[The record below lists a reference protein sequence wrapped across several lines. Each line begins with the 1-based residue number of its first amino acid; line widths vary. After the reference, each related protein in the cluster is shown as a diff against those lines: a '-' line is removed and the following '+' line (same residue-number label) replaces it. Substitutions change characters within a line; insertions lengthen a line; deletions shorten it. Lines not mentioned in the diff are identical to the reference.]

1 MALVRRILGDA
12 QAKLRKMVDEQVS
25 VGSRVEDNVEPE
37 PADPLITPATA
48 AFSIDRAP
56 GLLMGTLDKRNTSL
70 NGDGTSTI
78 SRTRLSMRNGKDNP
92 FIDSIQDDDNK
103 ENHANGKLESPVK
116 WSTQNGSDSG
126 TYAEIGTGA
135 NSNTSERNILD
146 PADSSEEEV
155 PLPDATSPGRSSD
168 GPEPRADITASL
180 DGAASP
186 GGRSDKSRPDEVP
199 ASPGM
204 LSAAQLARRLRV
216 ENERLQAELTRVRRL
231 LVAAAERGEAG
242 NALIEKAKGES
253 GTEAAPLDPQQL
265 EKELLLAREAVNSL
279 KADKKRLKAEKFDL
293 LNQMK
298 QLYATLE
305 DKEKELRDFIRNYE
319 QMRSRGGASSALGAE
334 RAERERERAA
344 LLRHARDE
352 AERSLQLAAALS
364 ARDTQLRHA
373 REQLFEARRQLQAA
387 GCLSEGESV
396 ASLGIGP
403 PMLLGGPSGLIGDR
417 GSCSADSGVR
427 VTGSSDGG
435 ATSVCGGNLSD
446 STAEGGPPTLDAYD
460 TDAVSLVSHTTSTNV
475 NSTAEGGPP
484 TLDAYDTDAVSLVSS
499 AHHIYQLST
508 PRDCSPT
515 LSPHNS
521 GSPFTR
527 SIDAGSL
534 SRSVE
539 QLSSPGECEAS
550 LVGGLR
556 TRAGG
561 KGGRGRG
568 SAWGSIS
575 RVFAR
580 SRHRTKSGSAT
591 SGHESEPVYAG
602 TGSTRAWSPLGSEA
616 ALREAAS
623 LPLARW
629 RAPAIIAWLELALG
643 MPQYAA
649 AVADNVKSGKVSTR
663 FDEQKN
669 RSDLLVVSLPLARW
683 RAPAIIAWLE
693 LALGMPQYAAAV
705 ADNVKSGKVSIG
717 YLEKKNRS
725 DLLVVSLP
733 LAKWRAPAI
742 IAWLELALGMP
753 QYAAAVADN
762 VKSGKVSIG
771 FAEQKNRSDLLVVSL
786 PLVRWCAPAI
796 IAWLE
801 LALGMPQYAAAVADN
816 VKSGKVSIDYLEK
829 KNRSNLLVVSLPLV
843 RWCAPAIIAWL
854 ELALGMPQYANAVA
868 DNVKSGKI
876 RALNGQVLLELTDAD
891 LEVGLGITQPM
902 HRKKLRLAI
911 EERRRPDLVR
921 NPAIGQLTHA
931 WVAAEWL
938 PDLGLAQ
945 YAESFLASLV
955 DARMLDT
962 ISKKELEKYLGVT
975 RKFHQASIV
984 HGIHLL
990 RIMKYDRQALAV
1002 RRHQCENVDADP
1014 LVWTNQRFMRWAHNI
1029 DLGEFA
1035 ENLKDSG
1042 VHGGLVVLEPSF
1054 TGETMATA
1062 LGIPPSKSII
1072 RRHLVAEFDALIIP
1086 ARYTIFCQVEELQVE
1101 AARASMLSTKQR

>member
-25 VGSRVEDNVEPE
+25 VGARVEADSEPE
-37 PADPLITPATA
+37 PADPLITPASSA
-48 AFSIDRAP
+48 LGPDLDPRPIPPERR
-56 GLLMGTLDKRNTSL
+56 LLIGTLDKRNGSL
-70 NGDGTSTI
+70 NGDKDGTLNRT
-78 SRTRLSMRNGKDNP
+78 TRLSIRNGKDNP
-92 FIDSIQDDDNK
+92 FIDFPTDDDNK
-103 ENHANGKLESPVK
+103 ENQANGKLESPVK

-126 TYAEIGTGA
+126 TYAEIGTGGT
-135 NSNTSERNILD
+135 SNTSERNVLD

-168 GPEPRADITASL
+168 GPEPRADITATL

-186 GGRSDKSRPDEVP
+186 GGRSDRSRQEEVP

-204 LSAAQLARRLRV
+204 LTAAQLARRLRL

-242 NALIEKAKGES
+242 TALIERAKGDGGQE
-253 GTEAAPLDPQQL
+253 EPALDPQQL

-403 PMLLGGPSGLIGDR
+403 PMMLGPSGMIGDR

-427 VTGSSDGG
+427 VSPYLSVTGSSDGG

-446 STAEGGPPTLDAYD
+446 STAEGAPPTIDAYD
-460 TDAVSLVSHTTSTNV
+460 TDAI
-475 NSTAEGGPP
+475 
-484 TLDAYDTDAVSLVSS
+484 SLVSS

-521 GSPFTR
+521 ASPFTR

-539 QLSSPGECEAS
+539 QLSSPGECEAA
-550 LVGGLR
+550 LVGGMR
-556 TRAGG
+556 TRAGGG

-580 SRHRTKSGSAT
+580 SRHRTKSGSAAV

-602 TGSTRAWSPLGSEA
+602 TGSTARAWSPLGSEA

-623 LPLARW
+623 LPLSRW

-649 AVADNVKSGKVSTR
+649 AVADNVKSGKVS
-663 FDEQKN
+663 
-669 RSDLLVVSLPLARW
+669 PL
-683 RAPAIIAWLE
+683 
-693 LALGMPQYAAAV
+693 
-705 ADNVKSGKVSIG
+705 
-717 YLEKKNRS
+717 
-725 DLLVVSLP
+725 
-733 LAKWRAPAI
+733 
-742 IAWLELALGMP
+742 
-753 QYAAAVADN
+753 
-762 VKSGKVSIG
+762 
-771 FAEQKNRSDLLVVSL
+771 
-786 PLVRWCAPAI
+786 
-796 IAWLE
+796 
-801 LALGMPQYAAAVADN
+801 
-816 VKSGKVSIDYLEK
+816 
-829 KNRSNLLVVSLPLV
+829 
-843 RWCAPAIIAWL
+843 
-854 ELALGMPQYANAVA
+854 
-868 DNVKSGKI
+868 
-876 RALNGQVLLELTDAD
+876 
-891 LEVGLGITQPM
+891 
-902 HRKKLRLAI
+902 
-911 EERRRPDLVR
+911 
-921 NPAIGQLTHA
+921 
-931 WVAAEWL
+931 
-938 PDLGLAQ
+938 
-945 YAESFLASLV
+945 
-955 DARMLDT
+955 
-962 ISKKELEKYLGVT
+962 
-975 RKFHQASIV
+975 
-984 HGIHLL
+984 
-990 RIMKYDRQALAV
+990 
-1002 RRHQCENVDADP
+1002 
-1014 LVWTNQRFMRWAHNI
+1014 
-1029 DLGEFA
+1029 
-1035 ENLKDSG
+1035 
-1042 VHGGLVVLEPSF
+1042 
-1054 TGETMATA
+1054 
-1062 LGIPPSKSII
+1062 
-1072 RRHLVAEFDALIIP
+1072 
-1086 ARYTIFCQVEELQVE
+1086 
-1101 AARASMLSTKQR
+1101 

>member
-25 VGSRVEDNVEPE
+25 VGARVEADAEPE
-37 PADPLITPATA
+37 PADPLITPASSV
-48 AFSIDRAP
+48 FSSDVPPAP
-56 GLLMGTLDKRNTSL
+56 PERRLLMGTLDKPRNSSL
-70 NGDGTSTI
+70 NGDKEATLNRGA
-78 SRTRLSMRNGKDNP
+78 RLSIRNGKDNP
-92 FIDSIQDDDNK
+92 FIDDDNK
-103 ENHANGKLESPVK
+103 ENQANGKLESPIK

-126 TYAEIGTGA
+126 TYAEIGIEG
-135 NSNTSERNILD
+135 NSNASERNVLD

-168 GPEPRADITASL
+168 GPEPRADITATL
-180 DGAASP
+180 EGEAASP
-186 GGRSDKSRPDEVP
+186 GGRSDRSRQEEVP

-204 LSAAQLARRLRV
+204 LTAAQLARRLRL

-242 NALIEKAKGES
+242 TALLERTKAEGE
-253 GTEAAPLDPQQL
+253 TDAAPLDPQVL
-265 EKELLLAREAVNSL
+265 EKELLLAREAVMSL

-293 LNQMK
+293 LSQMK

-396 ASLGIGP
+396 ASLGLGP
-403 PMLLGGPSGLIGDR
+403 PMMLGGPSGLVGDR

-446 STAEGGPPTLDAYD
+446 STAEGAPPLLDPYD
-460 TDAVSLVSHTTSTNV
+460 TDA
-475 NSTAEGGPP
+475 A
-484 TLDAYDTDAVSLVSS
+484 SLVSS

-521 GSPFTR
+521 ASPFTR

-539 QLSSPGECEAS
+539 QLSSPGEDS
-550 LVGGLR
+550 GLVGGLR
-556 TRAGG
+556 ARSGG
-561 KGGRGRG
+561 KGARGRG

-591 SGHESEPVYAG
+591 NSGHESEPVYAG
-602 TGSTRAWSPLGSEA
+602 TGSRAWSPLGSEA

-623 LPLARW
+623 LPLSRW

-649 AVADNVKSGKVSTR
+649 AVADNVKSGK
-663 FDEQKN
+663 
-669 RSDLLVVSLPLARW
+669 
-683 RAPAIIAWLE
+683 
-693 LALGMPQYAAAV
+693 
-705 ADNVKSGKVSIG
+705 
-717 YLEKKNRS
+717 
-725 DLLVVSLP
+725 
-733 LAKWRAPAI
+733 
-742 IAWLELALGMP
+742 
-753 QYAAAVADN
+753 
-762 VKSGKVSIG
+762 
-771 FAEQKNRSDLLVVSL
+771 
-786 PLVRWCAPAI
+786 
-796 IAWLE
+796 
-801 LALGMPQYAAAVADN
+801 
-816 VKSGKVSIDYLEK
+816 
-829 KNRSNLLVVSLPLV
+829 
-843 RWCAPAIIAWL
+843 
-854 ELALGMPQYANAVA
+854 
-868 DNVKSGKI
+868 I
-876 RALNGQVLLELTDAD
+876 RALNGQVLLELTDTD
-891 LEVGLGITQPM
+891 LEAGLGVTQPM

-921 NPAIGQLTHA
+921 HPTIGQLTHA

-1072 RRHLVAEFDALIIP
+1072 RRHLVTEFDALIIP
-1086 ARYTIFCQVEELQVE
+1086 ARNMFGHQIRMLGRPFSRSVATGLPGIDLSGDSRRHSLRGSITRALGVLKPKHDRTSPSSSSESSSVLSLTTQPYQLSYSPPIAMRTLSQLSMAYAPPPTLQEYEPIYTP
-1101 AARASMLSTKQR
+1101 LSLYSQSSVSTRDSRTRLNDVKENSGITHRYGQKADHAHRVSSPLPAKSVDDSVVKQKRHRRVKSIGDINACSKTSV

>member
-25 VGSRVEDNVEPE
+25 VGTRVEADAEPE
-37 PADPLITPATA
+37 PADPLITPASSALERTDLDPRP
-48 AFSIDRAP
+48 IPPERR
-56 GLLMGTLDKRNTSL
+56 LLIGTLDKRNGSL
-70 NGDGTSTI
+70 NGDKDGTINRT
-78 SRTRLSMRNGKDNP
+78 TRLSIRNGKDNP
-92 FIDSIQDDDNK
+92 FLDDDNK
-103 ENHANGKLESPVK
+103 ENQANGKLDSPVK
-116 WSTQNGSDSG
+116 WSIQNGSDSG
-126 TYAEIGTGA
+126 TYAEIGTGG

-146 PADSSEEEV
+146 PADSSEEEM

-168 GPEPRADITASL
+168 GPEPRADITATL
-180 DGAASP
+180 DGEAASP
-186 GGRSDKSRPDEVP
+186 GGRSDRSRQEEVL

-204 LSAAQLARRLRV
+204 LTAAQLARRLRL

-242 NALIEKAKGES
+242 TALIERAKGE
-253 GTEAAPLDPQQL
+253 GEQDATPLDPQQL

-293 LNQMK
+293 LTQMK

-403 PMLLGGPSGLIGDR
+403 PMMLGGPSGLIGDR

-446 STAEGGPPTLDAYD
+446 STAEGAPPTLDAYD
-460 TDAVSLVSHTTSTNV
+460 TDA
-475 NSTAEGGPP
+475 A
-484 TLDAYDTDAVSLVSS
+484 SLVSS
-499 AHHIYQLST
+499 AHHLYQLST

-521 GSPFTR
+521 ASPFTR

-539 QLSSPGECEAS
+539 QLSSPGECEAA

-556 TRAGG
+556 ARGAG

-580 SRHRTKSGSAT
+580 SRHRTKSGSAVV

-602 TGSTRAWSPLGSEA
+602 TGSTTRAWSPLGSEA

-649 AVADNVKSGKVSTR
+649 AVADNVKSGKV
-663 FDEQKN
+663 
-669 RSDLLVVSLPLARW
+669 
-683 RAPAIIAWLE
+683 
-693 LALGMPQYAAAV
+693 
-705 ADNVKSGKVSIG
+705 
-717 YLEKKNRS
+717 
-725 DLLVVSLP
+725 
-733 LAKWRAPAI
+733 
-742 IAWLELALGMP
+742 
-753 QYAAAVADN
+753 
-762 VKSGKVSIG
+762 
-771 FAEQKNRSDLLVVSL
+771 
-786 PLVRWCAPAI
+786 
-796 IAWLE
+796 
-801 LALGMPQYAAAVADN
+801 
-816 VKSGKVSIDYLEK
+816 
-829 KNRSNLLVVSLPLV
+829 
-843 RWCAPAIIAWL
+843 
-854 ELALGMPQYANAVA
+854 
-868 DNVKSGKI
+868 
-876 RALNGQVLLELTDAD
+876 LLELSDAD

-921 NPAIGQLTHA
+921 NPSIGQLTHA

-938 PDLGLAQ
+938 PDLGLSQ
-945 YAESFLASLV
+945 YAESFLANLV

-1035 ENLKDSG
+1035 DNLKDSG

-1072 RRHLVAEFDALIIP
+1072 RRHLVAEFDALVIP

>member
-25 VGSRVEDNVEPE
+25 TRVESDEPE
-37 PADPLITPATA
+37 PADPLITPACSALADT
-48 AFSIDRAP
+48 DLRP
-56 GLLMGTLDKRNTSL
+56 PPPERRLLITTLDKRNGVDKEATL
-70 NGDGTSTI
+70 N
-78 SRTRLSMRNGKDNP
+78 RTRLSIRNGKENP
-92 FIDSIQDDDNK
+92 FIVSSPDDDNK
-103 ENHANGKLESPVK
+103 ENQTNGKLDSPIK
-116 WSTQNGSDSG
+116 WAQNGSDSG
-126 TYAEIGTGA
+126 TYAEIGNA
-135 NSNTSERNILD
+135 ASDRNVLD
-146 PADSSEEEV
+146 PADSSEDEV
-155 PLPDATSPGRSSD
+155 ALPEATSPGRSSD
-168 GPEPRADITASL
+168 GPEPKADITATL
-180 DGAASP
+180 DGGSGSP
-186 GGRSDKSRPDEVP
+186 SGRSGGSRQEELP

-204 LSAAQLARRLRV
+204 LSATQLARRLRM

-231 LVAAAERGEAG
+231 LVAAAERGEVG
-242 NALIEKAKGES
+242 NALLERAQGE
-253 GTEAAPLDPQQL
+253 GQETALDPQQM
-265 EKELLLAREAVNSL
+265 ERELLLAREAVNSL

-403 PMLLGGPSGLIGDR
+403 PMILGGPTGLLGDR

-446 STAEGGPPTLDAYD
+446 STTEPANLDPYD
-460 TDAVSLVSHTTSTNV
+460 TDA
-475 NSTAEGGPP
+475 A
-484 TLDAYDTDAVSLVSS
+484 SLVSS
-499 AHHIYQLST
+499 AHPLYHLST

-521 GSPFTR
+521 ASPFTR

-539 QLSSPGECEAS
+539 QLSSPGECETALLGMRPRS
-550 LVGGLR
+550 G
-556 TRAGG
+556 A
-561 KGGRGRG
+561 KGRGRG

-591 SGHESEPVYAG
+591 SGHESEPVYAS
-602 TGSTRAWSPLGSEA
+602 TGGGRAWSPLGSQA

-623 LPLARW
+623 LPLSRW
-629 RAPAIIAWLELALG
+629 RAPAIMAWLDLALG

-649 AVADNVKSGKVSTR
+649 AVAENVKSGK
-663 FDEQKN
+663 
-669 RSDLLVVSLPLARW
+669 
-683 RAPAIIAWLE
+683 
-693 LALGMPQYAAAV
+693 
-705 ADNVKSGKVSIG
+705 
-717 YLEKKNRS
+717 
-725 DLLVVSLP
+725 
-733 LAKWRAPAI
+733 
-742 IAWLELALGMP
+742 
-753 QYAAAVADN
+753 
-762 VKSGKVSIG
+762 
-771 FAEQKNRSDLLVVSL
+771 
-786 PLVRWCAPAI
+786 
-796 IAWLE
+796 
-801 LALGMPQYAAAVADN
+801 
-816 VKSGKVSIDYLEK
+816 
-829 KNRSNLLVVSLPLV
+829 
-843 RWCAPAIIAWL
+843 
-854 ELALGMPQYANAVA
+854 
-868 DNVKSGKI
+868 
-876 RALNGQVLLELTDAD
+876 VLLELTDAD
-891 LEVGLGITQPM
+891 LEVGLGISQPM

-921 NPAIGQLTHA
+921 NPSIGQLTHA

-938 PDLGLAQ
+938 PDLGLSQ
-945 YAESFLASLV
+945 YAESFLSNLV

-990 RIMKYDRQALAV
+990 RIMKYDRQALSV

-1014 LVWTNQRFMRWAHNI
+1014 LVWTNQRFIRWAHSI
-1029 DLGEFA
+1029 DLAEFA
-1035 ENLKDSG
+1035 DNLKDSG

-1062 LGIPPSKSII
+1062 LGIPPSKTII

-1086 ARYTIFCQVEELQVE
+1086 ARNMFGHQIRMLGRPFSKSVATGLPGIDFSADSRRHSLRGSISRALGALKSKHERSSPSSSDSSSVLSFPTHSHYAYSPPIGARTLSAMSVTYAPPVEYEPIYTPLSLYSHSTQSTRDSGTRLNDIHETGITHRYGQKADQAHRVSSPLPVKTEEAVG
-1101 AARASMLSTKQR
+1101 RRRHRRVKSIGDINASAKSSV

>member
-25 VGSRVEDNVEPE
+25 VGARVEADAEPE
-37 PADPLITPATA
+37 PADPLITPASSV
-48 AFSIDRAP
+48 FSSDVPPAP
-56 GLLMGTLDKRNTSL
+56 PERRLLMGTLDKPRNGSL
-70 NGDGTSTI
+70 NGDKEATLNRGA
-78 SRTRLSMRNGKDNP
+78 RLSIRNGKDNP
-92 FIDSIQDDDNK
+92 FIDDDNK
-103 ENHANGKLESPVK
+103 ENQANGKLESPIK

-126 TYAEIGTGA
+126 TYAEIGIEG
-135 NSNTSERNILD
+135 NSNASERNVLD

-168 GPEPRADITASL
+168 GPEPRADITATL
-180 DGAASP
+180 EGEAASP
-186 GGRSDKSRPDEVP
+186 GGRSDRSRQEEVP

-204 LSAAQLARRLRV
+204 LTAAQLARRLRL

-242 NALIEKAKGES
+242 TALLERTKADGE
-253 GTEAAPLDPQQL
+253 TDAAPLDPQVL
-265 EKELLLAREAVNSL
+265 EKELLLAREAVTSL

-396 ASLGIGP
+396 ASLGLGP
-403 PMLLGGPSGLIGDR
+403 PMILGGPSGLVGDR

-427 VTGSSDGG
+427 GDYSVTGSSDGG

-446 STAEGGPPTLDAYD
+446 STAEGAPPLLDPYD
-460 TDAVSLVSHTTSTNV
+460 TDA
-475 NSTAEGGPP
+475 A
-484 TLDAYDTDAVSLVSS
+484 SLVSS

-521 GSPFTR
+521 ASPFTR

-539 QLSSPGECEAS
+539 QLSSPGEDS
-550 LVGGLR
+550 GLVGGLR
-556 TRAGG
+556 ARSGG
-561 KGGRGRG
+561 KVARGRG

-580 SRHRTKSGSAT
+580 SRHRTKSGSAAN

-602 TGSTRAWSPLGSEA
+602 TGARAWSPLGSEA

-623 LPLARW
+623 LPLSRW

-649 AVADNVKSGKVSTR
+649 AVADNVKSGKV
-663 FDEQKN
+663 
-669 RSDLLVVSLPLARW
+669 
-683 RAPAIIAWLE
+683 
-693 LALGMPQYAAAV
+693 
-705 ADNVKSGKVSIG
+705 
-717 YLEKKNRS
+717 
-725 DLLVVSLP
+725 
-733 LAKWRAPAI
+733 
-742 IAWLELALGMP
+742 
-753 QYAAAVADN
+753 
-762 VKSGKVSIG
+762 
-771 FAEQKNRSDLLVVSL
+771 
-786 PLVRWCAPAI
+786 
-796 IAWLE
+796 
-801 LALGMPQYAAAVADN
+801 
-816 VKSGKVSIDYLEK
+816 
-829 KNRSNLLVVSLPLV
+829 
-843 RWCAPAIIAWL
+843 
-854 ELALGMPQYANAVA
+854 
-868 DNVKSGKI
+868 
-876 RALNGQVLLELTDAD
+876 LLELTDTD
-891 LEVGLGITQPM
+891 LEAGLGVTQPM

-921 NPAIGQLTHA
+921 HPTIGQLTHA

-1072 RRHLVAEFDALIIP
+1072 RRHLVTEFDALIIP
-1086 ARYTIFCQVEELQVE
+1086 ARNMFGHQIRMLGRPFSRSVATGLPGIDLSGDSRRHSLRGSITRALGVLKPKHDRTSPSSSSESSSVLSLTSQPYQLSYSPPIAVRTLSQLSMAYAPPPTLQEYEPIYTPLSLYSQSSVSTRDSRTRLNDVKEI
-1101 AARASMLSTKQR
+1101 AAITHRYGQKADHAHRVSSPLPAKSADDSVVKQKRHRRVKSIGDINACSKTSV

>member
-25 VGSRVEDNVEPE
+25 VGTRVEADAEPE
-37 PADPLITPATA
+37 PADPLITPASSA
-48 AFSIDRAP
+48 LERSDLDPRPIPPERR
-56 GLLMGTLDKRNTSL
+56 LLIGTLDKPRNGSL
-70 NGDGTSTI
+70 NGDKQGTLNRT
-78 SRTRLSMRNGKDNP
+78 SRITVRNGRDNP
-92 FIDSIQDDDNK
+92 FIDDDNK
-103 ENHANGKLESPVK
+103 ENQANGKLESPVK
-116 WSTQNGSDSG
+116 WPTQNGSDSG
-126 TYAEIGTGA
+126 TYAEIGNGGT
-135 NSNTSERNILD
+135 SNTSERNILD

-155 PLPDATSPGRSSD
+155 PLPEATSPGRSSD

-180 DGAASP
+180 DGGSASP
-186 GGRSDKSRPDEVP
+186 GGRSDRSRQEEVP

-204 LSAAQLARRLRV
+204 LSATQITRRLRQ

-242 NALIEKAKGES
+242 SSLMERSKGE
-253 GTEAAPLDPQQL
+253 GTDEAPIFDPQQL

-352 AERSLQLAAALS
+352 AERSLQLAAALN

-396 ASLGIGP
+396 ASLGLGP
-403 PMLLGGPSGLIGDR
+403 PMMLGPSGLLGDR

-446 STAEGGPPTLDAYD
+446 STAEGVPPSLDPYD
-460 TDAVSLVSHTTSTNV
+460 TDAT
-475 NSTAEGGPP
+475 
-484 TLDAYDTDAVSLVSS
+484 SLVSS
-499 AHHIYQLST
+499 AHHYQLST

-521 GSPFTR
+521 ASPFTR

-539 QLSSPGECEAS
+539 QLSSPGDSESA
-550 LVGGLR
+550 LVGLR
-556 TRAGG
+556 PRTG
-561 KGGRGRG
+561 KTSRGRG

-580 SRHRTKSGSAT
+580 SRHRTKSGSAAV

-602 TGSTRAWSPLGSEA
+602 TGGSRAWSPLGSEA

-649 AVADNVKSGKVSTR
+649 T
-663 FDEQKN
+663 
-669 RSDLLVVSLPLARW
+669 
-683 RAPAIIAWLE
+683 I
-693 LALGMPQYAAAV
+693 
-705 ADNVKSGKVSIG
+705 
-717 YLEKKNRS
+717 
-725 DLLVVSLP
+725 
-733 LAKWRAPAI
+733 
-742 IAWLELALGMP
+742 
-753 QYAAAVADN
+753 
-762 VKSGKVSIG
+762 
-771 FAEQKNRSDLLVVSL
+771 
-786 PLVRWCAPAI
+786 
-796 IAWLE
+796 
-801 LALGMPQYAAAVADN
+801 
-816 VKSGKVSIDYLEK
+816 
-829 KNRSNLLVVSLPLV
+829 
-843 RWCAPAIIAWL
+843 
-854 ELALGMPQYANAVA
+854 A

-876 RALNGQVLLELTDAD
+876 RALNGQVLLELTDTD

-921 NPAIGQLTHA
+921 NPTIGHLTHA

-938 PDLGLAQ
+938 PDLGLSQ
-945 YAESFLASLV
+945 YAESFLANLV

-990 RIMKYDRQALAV
+990 RIMKYDRQALVV

-1014 LVWTNQRFMRWAHNI
+1014 LVWTNQRFIRWAHNI

-1035 ENLKDSG
+1035 DNLKDSG

>member
-25 VGSRVEDNVEPE
+25 VGARVEVDEPE
-37 PADPLITPATA
+37 PADPLITPASSA
-48 AFSIDRAP
+48 LERSDLDPRPIPPERR
-56 GLLMGTLDKRNTSL
+56 LLIGTLDKRNGSL
-70 NGDGTSTI
+70 NGDKEATLNRTS
-78 SRTRLSMRNGKDNP
+78 RLSIRNGKENP
-92 FIDSIQDDDNK
+92 FLDDDNK
-103 ENHANGKLESPVK
+103 ENQANGKLESPVK

-126 TYAEIGTGA
+126 TYAEIGTGG
-135 NSNTSERNILD
+135 NSNTSERNVLD

-168 GPEPRADITASL
+168 GPEPRADVTAVL
-180 DGAASP
+180 DGEAASP
-186 GGRSDKSRPDEVP
+186 GGRSDRSRQDEVL

-204 LSAAQLARRLRV
+204 LTAAQLARRLRL

-242 NALIEKAKGES
+242 TALIEKAKGEDGQDS
-253 GTEAAPLDPQQL
+253 APLDPQLL

-396 ASLGIGP
+396 ASLGMGP
-403 PMLLGGPSGLIGDR
+403 PMMLGGPSGLIGDR

-427 VTGSSDGG
+427 GSSDGG

-446 STAEGGPPTLDAYD
+446 STAEGVPPSLD
-460 TDAVSLVSHTTSTNV
+460 
-475 NSTAEGGPP
+475 P
-484 TLDAYDTDAVSLVSS
+484 YDTDAVSLVSS

-515 LSPHNS
+515 LSPHNT

-539 QLSSPGECEAS
+539 QLSSPGECEAA
-550 LVGGLR
+550 LVGLR
-556 TRAGG
+556 PRGTG

-580 SRHRTKSGSAT
+580 SRHRTKSGSAAV

-602 TGSTRAWSPLGSEA
+602 TGSTSRAWSPLGSEA

-629 RAPAIIAWLELALG
+629 RAPAILAWMELALG
-643 MPQYAA
+643 MPQY
-649 AVADNVKSGKVSTR
+649 
-663 FDEQKN
+663 
-669 RSDLLVVSLPLARW
+669 
-683 RAPAIIAWLE
+683 
-693 LALGMPQYAAAV
+693 
-705 ADNVKSGKVSIG
+705 
-717 YLEKKNRS
+717 
-725 DLLVVSLP
+725 
-733 LAKWRAPAI
+733 
-742 IAWLELALGMP
+742 
-753 QYAAAVADN
+753 
-762 VKSGKVSIG
+762 
-771 FAEQKNRSDLLVVSL
+771 
-786 PLVRWCAPAI
+786 C
-796 IAWLE
+796 
-801 LALGMPQYAAAVADN
+801 
-816 VKSGKVSIDYLEK
+816 
-829 KNRSNLLVVSLPLV
+829 
-843 RWCAPAIIAWL
+843 C
-854 ELALGMPQYANAVA
+854 AVA

-876 RALNGQVLLELTDAD
+876 RALNGQVLLELSDAD

-921 NPAIGQLTHA
+921 NPSIGQLNHS

-938 PDLGLAQ
+938 PDLGLSQ
-945 YAESFLASLV
+945 YGESFLVNLV

-1035 ENLKDSG
+1035 DNLKDSG

-1072 RRHLVAEFDALIIP
+1072 RRHLVAEFDALVIP
-1086 ARYTIFCQVEELQVE
+1086 ARNMFGHQIRMLGRPFSRSVATGLPGIDLSSDSRRHSLRGSISRALGVLKPKHDRTSPSSSSESSSVLSLTQPYQMTYSPPIAMRTLSQLSMTYAPPPTLQEYEPIYTPLSLYSQSSVSTRDSLQKLNEIKENAGITHRFGQKADHAHRVSSPLP
-1101 AARASMLSTKQR
+1101 AKSVDDTAVKQKRHRRVKSIGDINACTKTSV

>member
-25 VGSRVEDNVEPE
+25 VGARVEVDEPE
-37 PADPLITPATA
+37 PADPLITPASSALERSDLDT
-48 AFSIDRAP
+48 RP
-56 GLLMGTLDKRNTSL
+56 VPPERRLLIGTLDKRNGSL
-70 NGDGTSTI
+70 NGDKEATLNRTS
-78 SRTRLSMRNGKDNP
+78 RLSIRNGKDNP
-92 FIDSIQDDDNK
+92 FLDDDNK
-103 ENHANGKLESPVK
+103 ENQANGKLESPVK

-126 TYAEIGTGA
+126 TYAEIGTGG
-135 NSNTSERNILD
+135 NSTSERNVLD

-168 GPEPRADITASL
+168 GPEPRADITATL
-180 DGAASP
+180 DGEAASP
-186 GGRSDKSRPDEVP
+186 GGRSDRSRQEEVL

-204 LSAAQLARRLRV
+204 LSAAQLARRLRL

-231 LVAAAERGEAG
+231 LVSAAERGEAG
-242 NALIEKAKGES
+242 TALIEKAKGE
-253 GTEAAPLDPQQL
+253 GGQEVPPLDPQQL

-396 ASLGIGP
+396 ASLGMGP
-403 PMLLGGPSGLIGDR
+403 PMMLGGPSGLIGDR

-427 VTGSSDGG
+427 GSSDGG

-446 STAEGGPPTLDAYD
+446 STAEGVPPTLD
-460 TDAVSLVSHTTSTNV
+460 
-475 NSTAEGGPP
+475 P
-484 TLDAYDTDAVSLVSS
+484 YDTDAVSLVSS

-539 QLSSPGECEAS
+539 QLSSPGECEAA
-550 LVGGLR
+550 LVGLR
-556 TRAGG
+556 PRGAG
-561 KGGRGRG
+561 KAGRGRG

-580 SRHRTKSGSAT
+580 SRHRTKSGSAAI

-602 TGSTRAWSPLGSEA
+602 TGSTSRAWSPLGSEA

-629 RAPAIIAWLELALG
+629 RAPAILAWMELALG
-643 MPQYAA
+643 MPQYCC
-649 AVADNVKSGKVSTR
+649 AVADNVKSGK
-663 FDEQKN
+663 
-669 RSDLLVVSLPLARW
+669 
-683 RAPAIIAWLE
+683 
-693 LALGMPQYAAAV
+693 M
-705 ADNVKSGKVSIG
+705 
-717 YLEKKNRS
+717 
-725 DLLVVSLP
+725 
-733 LAKWRAPAI
+733 
-742 IAWLELALGMP
+742 
-753 QYAAAVADN
+753 
-762 VKSGKVSIG
+762 
-771 FAEQKNRSDLLVVSL
+771 
-786 PLVRWCAPAI
+786 
-796 IAWLE
+796 
-801 LALGMPQYAAAVADN
+801 
-816 VKSGKVSIDYLEK
+816 
-829 KNRSNLLVVSLPLV
+829 
-843 RWCAPAIIAWL
+843 
-854 ELALGMPQYANAVA
+854 
-868 DNVKSGKI
+868 
-876 RALNGQVLLELTDAD
+876 RALNGQVLLELSDAD
-891 LEVGLGITQPM
+891 LEVGLGISQPM

-921 NPAIGQLTHA
+921 NPSIGQLSHS

-938 PDLGLAQ
+938 PDLGLSQ
-945 YAESFLASLV
+945 YTESFLVNLV

-1035 ENLKDSG
+1035 DNLKDSG

-1072 RRHLVAEFDALIIP
+1072 RRHLVAEFDALVIP
-1086 ARYTIFCQVEELQVE
+1086 ARNMFGHQIRMLGRPFSRSVATGLPGIDLSGDSRRHSLRGSITRALGVLKPKHERTSPSSSSESSSVLSLTQPYQMTYSPPIAVRTLSQLSMTYAPPPTVQEYEPIYTPLSLYSQSSHSTRDSLQKLNEIKENAGITHRYGQKADHAHRVSSPLP
-1101 AARASMLSTKQR
+1101 AKSVDDTAVKQKRHRRVKSIGDINACSKTSV

>member
-1 MALVRRILGDA
+1 
-12 QAKLRKMVDEQVS
+12 MVDEQVS
-25 VGSRVEDNVEPE
+25 VGTRVEADAEPE
-37 PADPLITPATA
+37 PADPLITPACSA
-48 AFSIDRAP
+48 LDRSDDP
-56 GLLMGTLDKRNTSL
+56 RPVPPERRLLISTLDKPRNGSL
-70 NGDGTSTI
+70 NGDKEGTLNRS
-78 SRTRLSMRNGKDNP
+78 TRLTIKNVKDNP
-92 FIDSIQDDDNK
+92 FTVSSPDDDNK
-103 ENHANGKLESPVK
+103 ENQANGKIDSPVK
-116 WSTQNGSDSG
+116 WSIQNGSDSG
-126 TYAEIGTGA
+126 TYAEIGTGG
-135 NSNTSERNILD
+135 NSTSDRNILD

-168 GPEPRADITASL
+168 GPEPRADITATL
-180 DGAASP
+180 DGGSGSP
-186 GGRSDKSRPDEVP
+186 GGRSDRSRQEEVP

-204 LSAAQLARRLRV
+204 LTAAQLARRLRL

-242 NALIEKAKGES
+242 NALVERAQGDARE
-253 GTEAAPLDPQQL
+253 GPPLDPQQL

-319 QMRSRGGASSALGAE
+319 QMRSRSGASSALGAE

-403 PMLLGGPSGLIGDR
+403 PMILGGPSGLIGDR

-427 VTGSSDGG
+427 GSSDGG

-446 STAEGGPPTLDAYD
+446 STAEGVPPTLDPYD
-460 TDAVSLVSHTTSTNV
+460 TDA
-475 NSTAEGGPP
+475 A
-484 TLDAYDTDAVSLVSS
+484 SLVSS
-499 AHHIYQLST
+499 AHPIYQLST

-521 GSPFTR
+521 ASSFTR

-539 QLSSPGECEAS
+539 QLSSPGECDS
-550 LVGGLR
+550 GLVGMR
-556 TRAGG
+556 SRAGG
-561 KGGRGRG
+561 SKGGRGRG

-591 SGHESEPVYAG
+591 SSGHESEPVYAG
-602 TGSTRAWSPLGSEA
+602 AGTGRAWSPLGSEA

-623 LPLARW
+623 LPLSRW

-649 AVADNVKSGKVSTR
+649 A
-663 FDEQKN
+663 
-669 RSDLLVVSLPLARW
+669 
-683 RAPAIIAWLE
+683 I
-693 LALGMPQYAAAV
+693 
-705 ADNVKSGKVSIG
+705 
-717 YLEKKNRS
+717 
-725 DLLVVSLP
+725 
-733 LAKWRAPAI
+733 
-742 IAWLELALGMP
+742 
-753 QYAAAVADN
+753 
-762 VKSGKVSIG
+762 
-771 FAEQKNRSDLLVVSL
+771 
-786 PLVRWCAPAI
+786 
-796 IAWLE
+796 
-801 LALGMPQYAAAVADN
+801 
-816 VKSGKVSIDYLEK
+816 
-829 KNRSNLLVVSLPLV
+829 
-843 RWCAPAIIAWL
+843 
-854 ELALGMPQYANAVA
+854 A

-876 RALNGQVLLELTDAD
+876 RALNGQVLLELTDTD

-921 NPAIGQLTHA
+921 NPSVGQLTHA

-938 PDLGLAQ
+938 PDLGLSQ
-945 YAESFLASLV
+945 YAESFLANLV

-1035 ENLKDSG
+1035 DNLKDSG

-1072 RRHLVAEFDALIIP
+1072 RRHLVAEFDALVIP
-1086 ARYTIFCQVEELQVE
+1086 ARNMFGHQIRMLGRPFSRSVATGLPGIDFTADSRRHSLRGSITRALGVLKPKHDRPSPSSSSESSSVMSLTPYAYSPPIAVRTLSQMSMTYAPPPTLQEYEPIYTPLSLYSQSSVSTRDSLQRLNDIKETSITHRYGHKADHAHRVSSPLP
-1101 AARASMLSTKQR
+1101 AKSCDDSVKQRRHRRVKSIGDINASSKTSV

>member
-25 VGSRVEDNVEPE
+25 VGTRVETEAEPE
-37 PADPLITPATA
+37 PADPLITPACSA
-48 AFSIDRAP
+48 LDRSDLDRP
-56 GLLMGTLDKRNTSL
+56 VPPERRLLIRTLDKPRNGAL
-70 NGDGTSTI
+70 NGDREATLNRT
-78 SRTRLSMRNGKDNP
+78 TRLSIRNGKDNP
-92 FIDSIQDDDNK
+92 FIVSSPDDDNK
-103 ENHANGKLESPVK
+103 ENQTNGKLESPIK
-116 WSTQNGSDSG
+116 WNQNGSDSG
-126 TYAEIGTGA
+126 TYAEIG
-135 NSNTSERNILD
+135 NSNTSDKNPLD

-168 GPEPRADITASL
+168 GPEPRADITATL
-180 DGAASP
+180 DGDAASP
-186 GGRSDKSRPDEVP
+186 GGRSDRSRQEDVP

-204 LSAAQLARRLRV
+204 LTAAQMARRLRL

-231 LVAAAERGEAG
+231 LVAAVERGEAG
-242 NALIEKAKGES
+242 NALVERQEGQDVA
-253 GTEAAPLDPQQL
+253 LDPQQL
-265 EKELLLAREAVNSL
+265 EKELLLAREAVSSL

-319 QMRSRGGASSALGAE
+319 QMRSRSGASSALGAE

-403 PMLLGGPSGLIGDR
+403 PMMLGPSGLIGDR

-427 VTGSSDGG
+427 GSSDGG

-446 STAEGGPPTLDAYD
+446 STAEGAHTADPYDA
-460 TDAVSLVSHTTSTNV
+460 
-475 NSTAEGGPP
+475 
-484 TLDAYDTDAVSLVSS
+484 DAVSLVSS
-499 AHHIYQLST
+499 AHPIYQLST

-521 GSPFTR
+521 ASPFTR

-539 QLSSPGECEAS
+539 QLSSPGECESSLAS
-550 LVGGLR
+550 GMR
-556 TRAGG
+556 SRAA
-561 KGGRGRG
+561 KAGRGRG

-580 SRHRTKSGSAT
+580 SRHRTKSGSAAS

-602 TGSTRAWSPLGSEA
+602 GSTRSWSPLGSEA

-623 LPLARW
+623 LPLSRW

-649 AVADNVKSGKVSTR
+649 T
-663 FDEQKN
+663 
-669 RSDLLVVSLPLARW
+669 
-683 RAPAIIAWLE
+683 I
-693 LALGMPQYAAAV
+693 
-705 ADNVKSGKVSIG
+705 
-717 YLEKKNRS
+717 
-725 DLLVVSLP
+725 
-733 LAKWRAPAI
+733 
-742 IAWLELALGMP
+742 
-753 QYAAAVADN
+753 
-762 VKSGKVSIG
+762 
-771 FAEQKNRSDLLVVSL
+771 
-786 PLVRWCAPAI
+786 
-796 IAWLE
+796 
-801 LALGMPQYAAAVADN
+801 
-816 VKSGKVSIDYLEK
+816 
-829 KNRSNLLVVSLPLV
+829 
-843 RWCAPAIIAWL
+843 
-854 ELALGMPQYANAVA
+854 A

-876 RALNGQVLLELTDAD
+876 RALNGQVLLELTDTD
-891 LEVGLGITQPM
+891 LEVGLGIAQPM

-921 NPAIGQLTHA
+921 SPAIAQLSHA
-931 WVAAEWL
+931 WLAAEWL
-938 PDLGLAQ
+938 PDLGLSQ
-945 YAESFLASLV
+945 YAESFLANLV

-1014 LVWTNQRFMRWAHNI
+1014 LVWTNQRFIRWAHNI

-1035 ENLKDSG
+1035 DNLKDSG

-1086 ARYTIFCQVEELQVE
+1086 ARNMFGHQIRMLGRPYSRSVATGLPGIDFNADSRRHSLRGSITRALGALKSKHDRTSPSSSSESSSVLSLGPSYQMCYSPPIGGRTLSQLSMTYAPPPTLQEYEPIYTPLSLYSQSSVSTRDSLQRLNE
-1101 AARASMLSTKQR
+1101 IKEGITHRYGQRADHAHRVSSPLPSKSVDDSAVKQRRHRRVKSIGDINACSKASV

>member
-25 VGSRVEDNVEPE
+25 VGTRVEVDAEPE
-37 PADPLITPATA
+37 PADPLITPACSA
-48 AFSIDRAP
+48 LDRSDDP
-56 GLLMGTLDKRNTSL
+56 RPIPPERRLLISTLDKPRNGSL
-70 NGDGTSTI
+70 NGDKEGTLNRS
-78 SRTRLSMRNGKDNP
+78 TRLSIKNGKDNP
-92 FIDSIQDDDNK
+92 FIVSSPDDDNK
-103 ENHANGKLESPVK
+103 ENQANGKIDSPLK
-116 WSTQNGSDSG
+116 WSVQNGSDSG
-126 TYAEIGTGA
+126 TYAEIGTGG
-135 NSNTSERNILD
+135 NSNTSDRNVLD

-168 GPEPRADITASL
+168 GPEPRADITATL
-180 DGAASP
+180 DGGSGSP
-186 GGRSDKSRPDEVP
+186 GGRSDRSRQEEVP

-204 LSAAQLARRLRV
+204 LSAAQLARRLRM

-242 NALIEKAKGES
+242 STLMERAQGDTQD
-253 GTEAAPLDPQQL
+253 GPPLDPQQL

-279 KADKKRLKAEKFDL
+279 KADKKRLKAERFDL

-319 QMRSRGGASSALGAE
+319 QMRSRSGASSALGAE

-403 PMLLGGPSGLIGDR
+403 PMMLGGPSGLMGDR

-446 STAEGGPPTLDAYD
+446 STAEGAPLTLDPYD
-460 TDAVSLVSHTTSTNV
+460 TDA
-475 NSTAEGGPP
+475 A
-484 TLDAYDTDAVSLVSS
+484 SLVSS
-499 AHHIYQLST
+499 AHPIYQLST

-521 GSPFTR
+521 ASSFTR
-527 SIDAGSL
+527 SIDAASL

-539 QLSSPGECEAS
+539 QLSSPGECDS
-550 LVGGLR
+550 GLVGMR
-556 TRAGG
+556 SRVGG
-561 KGGRGRG
+561 SKAGRGRG

-580 SRHRTKSGSAT
+580 SRHRTKSGSAVS

-602 TGSTRAWSPLGSEA
+602 TGSTCRAWSPLGSEA

-623 LPLARW
+623 LPVSRW

-649 AVADNVKSGKVSTR
+649 AVADNVKSGK
-663 FDEQKN
+663 
-669 RSDLLVVSLPLARW
+669 
-683 RAPAIIAWLE
+683 
-693 LALGMPQYAAAV
+693 
-705 ADNVKSGKVSIG
+705 
-717 YLEKKNRS
+717 
-725 DLLVVSLP
+725 
-733 LAKWRAPAI
+733 
-742 IAWLELALGMP
+742 
-753 QYAAAVADN
+753 
-762 VKSGKVSIG
+762 
-771 FAEQKNRSDLLVVSL
+771 
-786 PLVRWCAPAI
+786 
-796 IAWLE
+796 
-801 LALGMPQYAAAVADN
+801 
-816 VKSGKVSIDYLEK
+816 
-829 KNRSNLLVVSLPLV
+829 
-843 RWCAPAIIAWL
+843 
-854 ELALGMPQYANAVA
+854 
-868 DNVKSGKI
+868 I
-876 RALNGQVLLELTDAD
+876 RALNGQVLLELTDTD
-891 LEVGLGITQPM
+891 LEVGLGIGQPM

-921 NPAIGQLTHA
+921 NPSIGQLTHA

-938 PDLGLAQ
+938 PDLGLSQ
-945 YAESFLASLV
+945 YAESFVTNLV

-1035 ENLKDSG
+1035 DNLKDSG

-1072 RRHLVAEFDALIIP
+1072 RRHLVAEFDALIVP
-1086 ARYTIFCQVEELQVE
+1086 ARWKNCKWRLPEHPCCPQNKDKSKKIKK
-1101 AARASMLSTKQR
+1101 LSFRK

>member
-1 MALVRRILGDA
+1 MP
-12 QAKLRKMVDEQVS
+12 LRLY
-25 VGSRVEDNVEPE
+25 R
-37 PADPLITPATA
+37 
-48 AFSIDRAP
+48 
-56 GLLMGTLDKRNTSL
+56 
-70 NGDGTSTI
+70 
-78 SRTRLSMRNGKDNP
+78 
-92 FIDSIQDDDNK
+92 
-103 ENHANGKLESPVK
+103 
-116 WSTQNGSDSG
+116 SG
-126 TYAEIGTGA
+126 
-135 NSNTSERNILD
+135 
-146 PADSSEEEV
+146 
-155 PLPDATSPGRSSD
+155 
-168 GPEPRADITASL
+168 
-180 DGAASP
+180 SP
-186 GGRSDKSRPDEVP
+186 GGRSDRSRQEEVP

-204 LSAAQLARRLRV
+204 LSAAQLARRLRM

-242 NALIEKAKGES
+242 STLMERAQGDTQDGPPLDPQQLEKELLLAREAVNCVTDLSLNNIPEGLTGLKAELTRVRRLLVAAAERGEAGS
-253 GTEAAPLDPQQL
+253 TLMERAQGDTQDGPPLDPQQL

-279 KADKKRLKAEKFDL
+279 KADKKRLKAERFDL

-319 QMRSRGGASSALGAE
+319 QMRSRSGASSALGAERAERERERAALLRHARDEAERSLQLAAALSARDTQLRHAREQLFEMRSRSGASSALGAE

-403 PMLLGGPSGLIGDR
+403 PMMLGGPSGLMGDR

-427 VTGSSDGG
+427 GSSDGG

-446 STAEGGPPTLDAYD
+446 STAEGAPLTLDPYD
-460 TDAVSLVSHTTSTNV
+460 TDA
-475 NSTAEGGPP
+475 A
-484 TLDAYDTDAVSLVSS
+484 SLVSS
-499 AHHIYQLST
+499 AHPIYQLST

-521 GSPFTR
+521 ASSFTR
-527 SIDAGSL
+527 SIDAASL

-539 QLSSPGECEAS
+539 QLSSPGECDS
-550 LVGGLR
+550 GLVGMR
-556 TRAGG
+556 SRAGG
-561 KGGRGRG
+561 SKAGRGRG

-580 SRHRTKSGSAT
+580 SRHRTKSGSAVS

-602 TGSTRAWSPLGSEA
+602 TGSTCRAWSPLGSEA

-623 LPLARW
+623 LPVSRW

-649 AVADNVKSGKVSTR
+649 AVADNVKSGK
-663 FDEQKN
+663 
-669 RSDLLVVSLPLARW
+669 
-683 RAPAIIAWLE
+683 
-693 LALGMPQYAAAV
+693 
-705 ADNVKSGKVSIG
+705 
-717 YLEKKNRS
+717 
-725 DLLVVSLP
+725 
-733 LAKWRAPAI
+733 
-742 IAWLELALGMP
+742 
-753 QYAAAVADN
+753 
-762 VKSGKVSIG
+762 
-771 FAEQKNRSDLLVVSL
+771 
-786 PLVRWCAPAI
+786 
-796 IAWLE
+796 
-801 LALGMPQYAAAVADN
+801 
-816 VKSGKVSIDYLEK
+816 
-829 KNRSNLLVVSLPLV
+829 
-843 RWCAPAIIAWL
+843 
-854 ELALGMPQYANAVA
+854 
-868 DNVKSGKI
+868 I
-876 RALNGQVLLELTDAD
+876 RALNGQVLLELTDTD
-891 LEVGLGITQPM
+891 LEVGLGIGQPM

-921 NPAIGQLTHA
+921 NPSIGQLTHA

-938 PDLGLAQ
+938 PDLGLSQ
-945 YAESFLASLV
+945 YAESFVTNLV

-1035 ENLKDSG
+1035 DNLKDSG

-1072 RRHLVAEFDALIIP
+1072 RRHLVAEFDALIVP

>member
-25 VGSRVEDNVEPE
+25 VGTRVEADAEPE
-37 PADPLITPATA
+37 PADPLITPACSA
-48 AFSIDRAP
+48 LDRSDDP
-56 GLLMGTLDKRNTSL
+56 RPIPPERRLLISTLDKPRNGSL
-70 NGDGTSTI
+70 NGDKEGTLNRS
-78 SRTRLSMRNGKDNP
+78 TRLSIKTKDNP
-92 FIDSIQDDDNK
+92 FIVSSPDDDNK
-103 ENHANGKLESPVK
+103 ENQANGKIDSPIK
-116 WSTQNGSDSG
+116 WSVQNGSDSG
-126 TYAEIGTGA
+126 TYAEIGTGG
-135 NSNTSERNILD
+135 NSNTSDRNVLD

-168 GPEPRADITASL
+168 GPEPRADITATL
-180 DGAASP
+180 DGGSGSP
-186 GGRSDKSRPDEVP
+186 GGRSDRSRQEEVP

-204 LSAAQLARRLRV
+204 LSAAQLARRLRM

-242 NALIEKAKGES
+242 NALMERSQGDAQDGP
-253 GTEAAPLDPQQL
+253 PLDPQQL

-319 QMRSRGGASSALGAE
+319 QMRSRSGASSALGAE

-403 PMLLGGPSGLIGDR
+403 PMILGGPSGLMGDR

-427 VTGSSDGG
+427 ALSVTGSSDGG

-446 STAEGGPPTLDAYD
+446 STAEGVPPTLDPYD
-460 TDAVSLVSHTTSTNV
+460 TDA
-475 NSTAEGGPP
+475 A
-484 TLDAYDTDAVSLVSS
+484 SLVSS
-499 AHHIYQLST
+499 AHPIYQLST

-521 GSPFTR
+521 ASSFTR
-527 SIDAGSL
+527 SIDAASL

-539 QLSSPGECEAS
+539 QLSSPGECDS
-550 LVGGLR
+550 GLVGMR
-556 TRAGG
+556 SRPGG
-561 KGGRGRG
+561 SKGGRGRG

-580 SRHRTKSGSAT
+580 SRHRTKSGSAVS

-602 TGSTRAWSPLGSEA
+602 TGSTCRAWSPLGSEA

-623 LPLARW
+623 LPVSRW

-649 AVADNVKSGKVSTR
+649 A
-663 FDEQKN
+663 
-669 RSDLLVVSLPLARW
+669 
-683 RAPAIIAWLE
+683 I
-693 LALGMPQYAAAV
+693 
-705 ADNVKSGKVSIG
+705 
-717 YLEKKNRS
+717 
-725 DLLVVSLP
+725 
-733 LAKWRAPAI
+733 
-742 IAWLELALGMP
+742 
-753 QYAAAVADN
+753 
-762 VKSGKVSIG
+762 
-771 FAEQKNRSDLLVVSL
+771 
-786 PLVRWCAPAI
+786 
-796 IAWLE
+796 
-801 LALGMPQYAAAVADN
+801 
-816 VKSGKVSIDYLEK
+816 
-829 KNRSNLLVVSLPLV
+829 
-843 RWCAPAIIAWL
+843 
-854 ELALGMPQYANAVA
+854 A

-876 RALNGQVLLELTDAD
+876 RALNGQVLLELTDTD
-891 LEVGLGITQPM
+891 LEVGLGISQPM

-921 NPAIGQLTHA
+921 NPSIGQLTHA

-938 PDLGLAQ
+938 PDLGLSQ
-945 YAESFLASLV
+945 YAESFVTNLV

-1035 ENLKDSG
+1035 DNLKDSG

-1072 RRHLVAEFDALIIP
+1072 RRHLVAEFDALIVP
-1086 ARYTIFCQVEELQVE
+1086 ARNMFGHQIRMLGRPFSRSVATGLPGIDFSADSRRHSLRGSITRALGALKPKHDRPSPSSSSESSSVMSLTQPYMSYSPPIAVRTLSQLSMTYAPPPTLQEYEPIYTPLSLYSQSSVSTRDSMTRLNDIKETDRITHRYGQ
-1101 AARASMLSTKQR
+1101 RAEQAHRVSSPLPKSDDSIVKQKRHRRVKSIGDINASSKTSV

>member
-25 VGSRVEDNVEPE
+25 VGTRVEVDAEPE
-37 PADPLITPATA
+37 PADPLITPACSA
-48 AFSIDRAP
+48 LDRSDDP
-56 GLLMGTLDKRNTSL
+56 RPIPPERRLLISTLDKPRNGSL
-70 NGDGTSTI
+70 NGDKEGTLNRS
-78 SRTRLSMRNGKDNP
+78 TRLSIKNGKDNP
-92 FIDSIQDDDNK
+92 FIVSSPDDDNK
-103 ENHANGKLESPVK
+103 ENQANGKIDSPLK
-116 WSTQNGSDSG
+116 WSVQNGSDSG
-126 TYAEIGTGA
+126 TYAEIGTGG
-135 NSNTSERNILD
+135 NSNTSDRNVLD

-168 GPEPRADITASL
+168 GPEPRADITATL
-180 DGAASP
+180 DGGSGSP
-186 GGRSDKSRPDEVP
+186 GGRSDRSRQEEVP

-204 LSAAQLARRLRV
+204 LSAAQLARRLRM

-242 NALIEKAKGES
+242 STLMERAQGDTQD
-253 GTEAAPLDPQQL
+253 GPPLDPQQL

-279 KADKKRLKAEKFDL
+279 KADKKRLKAERFDL

-319 QMRSRGGASSALGAE
+319 QMRSRSGASSALGAE

-403 PMLLGGPSGLIGDR
+403 PMMLGGPSGLMGDR

-427 VTGSSDGG
+427 GSSDGG

-446 STAEGGPPTLDAYD
+446 STAEGAPLTLDPYD
-460 TDAVSLVSHTTSTNV
+460 TDA
-475 NSTAEGGPP
+475 A
-484 TLDAYDTDAVSLVSS
+484 SLVSS
-499 AHHIYQLST
+499 AHPIYQLST

-521 GSPFTR
+521 ASSFTR
-527 SIDAGSL
+527 SIDAASL

-539 QLSSPGECEAS
+539 QLSSPGECDS
-550 LVGGLR
+550 GLVGMR
-556 TRAGG
+556 SRVGG
-561 KGGRGRG
+561 SKAGRGRG

-580 SRHRTKSGSAT
+580 SRHRTKSGSAVS

-602 TGSTRAWSPLGSEA
+602 TGSTCRAWSPLGSEA

-623 LPLARW
+623 LPVSRW

-649 AVADNVKSGKVSTR
+649 AVADNVKSGKV
-663 FDEQKN
+663 
-669 RSDLLVVSLPLARW
+669 
-683 RAPAIIAWLE
+683 
-693 LALGMPQYAAAV
+693 
-705 ADNVKSGKVSIG
+705 
-717 YLEKKNRS
+717 
-725 DLLVVSLP
+725 
-733 LAKWRAPAI
+733 
-742 IAWLELALGMP
+742 
-753 QYAAAVADN
+753 
-762 VKSGKVSIG
+762 
-771 FAEQKNRSDLLVVSL
+771 
-786 PLVRWCAPAI
+786 
-796 IAWLE
+796 
-801 LALGMPQYAAAVADN
+801 
-816 VKSGKVSIDYLEK
+816 
-829 KNRSNLLVVSLPLV
+829 
-843 RWCAPAIIAWL
+843 
-854 ELALGMPQYANAVA
+854 
-868 DNVKSGKI
+868 
-876 RALNGQVLLELTDAD
+876 LLELTDTD
-891 LEVGLGITQPM
+891 LEVGLGIGQPM

-921 NPAIGQLTHA
+921 NPSIGQLTHA

-938 PDLGLAQ
+938 PDLGLSQ
-945 YAESFLASLV
+945 YAESFVTNLV

-1035 ENLKDSG
+1035 DNLKDSG

-1072 RRHLVAEFDALIIP
+1072 RRHLVAEFDALIVP
-1086 ARYTIFCQVEELQVE
+1086 ARNMFGHQIRMLGRPFSRSVATGLPGIDFSADSRRHSLRGSITRALGALKPKHDRPSPSSSSESSSVMSLTQPYMSYSPPIAVRTLSQLSMTYAPPPTLQEYEPIYTPLSLYSQSSVSTRDSMTRLNDIKEISITHRYGH
-1101 AARASMLSTKQR
+1101 RAEQAHRVSSPLPKSDDSIVKQKRHRRVKSIGDINASSKTSV